1 MLYHCI
7 FRLGRTAR
15 AGKSGTG
22 LLLLAPFE
30 YDYMTNKE
38 LKDLPLQ
45 PVTQEEGLPRTASK
59 LVSMQSDLMLRNK
72 LNNWVYEV
80 ICVNYHVN
88 NMQFCV

>member
-1 MLYHCI
+1 
-7 FRLGRTAR
+7 
-15 AGKSGTG
+15 
-22 LLLLAPFE
+22 
-30 YDYMTNKE
+30 MTNKE

-59 LVSMQSDLMLRNK
+59 LVSMQSDLMLRNDNK

-88 NMQFCV
+88 VVNNMQFCV